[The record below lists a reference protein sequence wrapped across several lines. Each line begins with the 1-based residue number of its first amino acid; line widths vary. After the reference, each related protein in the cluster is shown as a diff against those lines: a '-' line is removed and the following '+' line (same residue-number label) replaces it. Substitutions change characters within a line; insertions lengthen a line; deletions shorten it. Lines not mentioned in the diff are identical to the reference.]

1 MMSKGLSVKLF
12 LLCLLFPL
20 FQNTGVGALAAIGK
34 YTCIH
39 FSFNNPYN
47 RSILTLQLFVIDQ

>member
-1 MMSKGLSVKLF
+1 MFNSLSVKLF
-12 LLCLLFPL
+12 LPCLLLPL
-20 FQNTGVGALAAIGK
+20 FQNTGVWALTAIDK

-47 RSILTLQLFVIDQ
+47 NSIPTLQFFIINK